1 MLATNPHLKNV
12 LQSVSRIPNAAP
24 RFPQETRLRN
34 LLGVGEG
41 DGVPKQMSYRP
52 GEEADK
58 AKEASSRPAAPGH
71 GSHALPEEL
80 AALHAFNQV
89 IKEILSEE
97 RQRRSMPH
105 T

>member
-1 MLATNPHLKNV
+1 MLATDPHLKNV

-58 AKEASSRPAAPGH
+58 AKEASSRPAASGPGA
-71 GSHALPEEL
+71 HALPEETD
-80 AALHAFNQV
+80 AIHAFNEM

-97 RQRRSMPH
+97 RRRRSMPQA
-105 T
+105 